1 MAFKKER
8 IEKIIEREVG
18 SILMRESKD
27 DRLRYVTVT
36 YCKVT
41 PDLSYATVYFT
52 VIGDEHQKQAT
63 SNSLQEAKGFIRSQ
77 LSQKLDIRK
86 TPELIFK
93 YDESNEYGNRIDE
106 ILKTIK

>member
-18 SILMRESKD
+18 SILMMDSKD

-41 PDLSYATVYFT
+41 SDLSYATIYFT
-52 VIGDEHQKQAT
+52 VMGDEEQKLAT
-63 SNSLQEAKGFIRSQ
+63 ANSLQEAKGFIRSK

-106 ILKTIK
+106 ILRTIK